1 MGGCRLSTFPAS
13 PLRETNQ
20 LCLRLW
26 RRTKGSDGLD
36 GVAPRPLLQRPP
48 LCYICRRTETAISV
62 QAAEQSTTGA
72 SAMERWWLGLFS
84 SKQLGS
90 AGVINI

>member
-1 MGGCRLSTFPAS
+1 MSATV
-13 PLRETNQ
+13 EE
-20 LCLRLW
+20 
-26 RRTKGSDGLD
+26 RTKGSDGLD